1 MQRLK
6 TWLFYLG
13 FATLTTHELDAMT
26 QSEWRVLWLLGKLP
40 DPLARDLF
48 VLLHIPLLALL
59 LWLTLHPQARIRD
72 SSRLALAGFLV
83 VHVGLHLSLQAHPAY
98 SFFSPL
104 SLGLIYGGGLLGLG
118 YLLAA
123 MATAAR
129 R

>member
-1 MQRLK
+1 MQQLK

-26 QSEWRVLWLLGKLP
+26 QSEWRVLWLLRELP

-48 VLLHIPLLALL
+48 VLLHVPLLALL
-59 LWLTLHPQARIRD
+59 LWLTFHPQARIREG
-72 SSRLALAGFLV
+72 SRLALSGFLV
-83 VHVGLHLSLQAHPAY
+83 VHVGLHLASQGHPAY

-104 SLGLIYGGGLLGLG
+104 SLSLIYGGGWLGLG
-118 YLLAA
+118 YLLATV
-123 MATAAR
+123 ATAR

>member
-1 MQRLK
+1 MQNLK

-26 QSEWRVLWLLGKLP
+26 QSEWRVLWLLRELP
-40 DPLARDLF
+40 DPFARDLF
-48 VLLHIPLLALL
+48 VLLHVPLLALL
-59 LWLTLHPQARIRD
+59 LWLTFHPQARIRD
-72 SSRLALAGFLV
+72 GSRLALSGFLV

-118 YLLAA
+118 YLLATV
-123 MATAAR
+123 ATSR

>member
-1 MQRLK
+1 MQGLRN
-6 TWLFYLG
+6 WLFYLG
-13 FATLTTHELDAMT
+13 FATLATHELDAMT
-26 QSEWRVLWLLGKLP
+26 QSEWRLLYLLRDLP

-48 VLLHIPLLALL
+48 VLLHVPLLALL
-59 LWLTLHPQARIRD
+59 LWLTFHPQARIRD
-72 SSRLALAGFLV
+72 GSRLALSGFLV

-118 YLLAA
+118 YLLATV
-123 MATAAR
+123 ATSR